1 MCNLGKGGKKVGEE
15 AETKKKKK
23 KKNGGETRKV
33 EEAGEKERLP
43 EEQDSGNV
51 DEKDGKREEP
61 SGNGEEG

>member
-1 MCNLGKGGKKVGEE
+1 MGEE

-23 KKNGGETRKV
+23 KKGGETRKV
-33 EEAGEKERLP
+33 EEAGEKERLHG
-43 EEQDSGNV
+43 EQDSGNV

>member
-23 KKNGGETRKV
+23 KGGETRKV
-33 EEAGEKERLP
+33 EEAGEKERLHG
-43 EEQDSGNV
+43 EQASGNV